1 MKRDYRILVH
11 DVVKKQKMLHKM
23 MKMRSYIKLPPYYQ
37 TEAGELLRGWEEQAS
52 RWHQLFS
59 EMLNREIT
67 KEEENELNVTHGHNC
82 SISRETPTEAEIRK
96 AVRQV
101 TAVKA
106 PGAENISPEALKSD
120 KETSVKLLH
129 PSLADIWDEEE
140 IPDEWNEDLT
150 VKLPLKA

>member
-1 MKRDYRILVH
+1 M
-11 DVVKKQKMLHKM
+11 
-23 MKMRSYIKLPPYYQ
+23 PPYYQ
-37 TEAGELLRGWEEQAS
+37 TETGELLTGWEEQAS
-52 RWHQLFS
+52 RWHQPFS

-67 KEEENELNVTHGHNC
+67 KEKENEELNVTHGHNS

-101 TAVKA
+101 TTVKA

-129 PSLADIWDEEE
+129 PSLADIWDKEE
-140 IPDEWNEDLT
+140 IPHE
-150 VKLPLKA
+150 